1 MLAASLDWD
10 DLKHFLAVARSGS
23 TLAAAR
29 TLGVSQTTVAR
40 RLAALE
46 EALGLVLFERR
57 QAGYALTPAGE
68 ALVARAEAVEAAAAG
83 FGDAAASQSRDVT
96 GSVCVTMVE
105 LYAVTIMPRIL
116 RDLHEAH
123 PAIRIVLDTA
133 DHHRDL
139 GAGEA
144 DIALRGGHVA
154 AGSTLVGRR
163 IGPDPWTVYCSRAY
177 AAGHK
182 RPHRP
187 EDLRPHAF
195 IGGGGDRIWPAYLA
209 WLRRHGLEQAVTIQH
224 SSASGLLA
232 AVRAGAGL
240 AVLPSFLADRDPEL
254 VRCLPPSSG
263 DDSEL
268 WLLTHERLRHT
279 PRIRAV
285 MDFLAERL
293 SRLARQPVVPGE
305 DAWADGS
312 VPHRDAPAA

>member
-10 DLKHFLAVARSGS
+10 DLKHFLAVARGGS

-46 EALGLVLFERR
+46 TSLGLVLFERR

-68 ALVARAEAVEAAAAG
+68 ALVARAEAVEAAAG
-83 FGDAAASQSRDVT
+83 SFGDAAASHSREAS

-105 LYAVTIMPRIL
+105 LYAVTIMPPIL
-116 RDLHEAH
+116 KDLHQAH
-123 PAIRIVLDTA
+123 PGIRIVLDTA

-144 DIALRGGHVA
+144 DVALRGGHIA
-154 AGSTLVGRR
+154 PDSSLVGRR
-163 IGPDPWTVYCSRAY
+163 IAPDPWTVYCSRAY

-182 RPHRP
+182 RPRNAH
-187 EDLRPHAF
+187 DLRQHAF
-195 IGGGGDRIWPAYLA
+195 IGGGGDKIWPAYLA
-209 WLRRHGLEQAVTIQH
+209 WLRRHGLEAAVTIQH

-240 AVLPSFLADRDPEL
+240 AVLASFIGDRDPEL
-254 VRCLPPSSG
+254 VRCVPPSAG

-279 PRIRAV
+279 PRVRAV
-285 MDFLAERL
+285 MDFLGERL
-293 SRLARQPVVPGE
+293 TRLARQPPVSQDE
-305 DAWADGS
+305 AWA
-312 VPHRDAPAA
+312 A